1 MSITLKEI
9 TKDNFIECI
18 RLKVREDQ
26 PYVAS
31 NVYSI
36 AESKVDPDNIPMAVY
51 AGETMVGF
59 VMYELDYSGRELYIG
74 RLMIDQRYQ
83 HMGYGRATLEAMKQI
98 GMQDAG
104 IDRLAL
110 STNPKN
116 TYGIRVY
123 EKFGFKDTGILEDR
137 EEIFVLDLGKPRTSG
152 SQAMKSE
159 QS

>member
-9 TKDNFIECI
+9 TKDNFIECL
-18 RLKVREDQ
+18 RLKVRDDQ

-36 AESKVDPDNIPMAVY
+36 AESKVDPENIPLAIY
-51 AGETMVGF
+51 AGDTMVGF
-59 VMYELDYSGRELYIG
+59 VMYVLDHSTRELYIG

-83 HMGYGRATLEAMKQI
+83 HMGYGRETLEALKQI
-98 GMQDAG
+98 GSHDAG
-104 IDRLAL
+104 IDKLAL
-110 STNPKN
+110 STNPEN

-137 EEIFVLDLGKPRTSG
+137 EEVFVLDLGKP
-152 SQAMKSE
+152 
-159 QS
+159 

>member
-1 MSITLKEI
+1 MPITLKEI
-9 TKDNFIECI
+9 TSDNFTECI
-18 RLKVREDQ
+18 RLKVRDDQ

-36 AESKVDPDNIPMAVY
+36 AESKVEPENIPMAVY

-59 VMYELDYSGRELYIG
+59 VMYVLDYDERELYIG

-83 HMGYGRATLEAMKQI
+83 HLGYGRETLEAIKEI
-98 GMQDAG
+98 ALQDAG
-104 IDRLAL
+104 IDKIVL
-110 STNPKN
+110 STNPQN

-137 EEIFVLDLGKPRTSG
+137 EEIFVLDLGKPLPSG
-152 SQAMKSE
+152 V
-159 QS
+159 